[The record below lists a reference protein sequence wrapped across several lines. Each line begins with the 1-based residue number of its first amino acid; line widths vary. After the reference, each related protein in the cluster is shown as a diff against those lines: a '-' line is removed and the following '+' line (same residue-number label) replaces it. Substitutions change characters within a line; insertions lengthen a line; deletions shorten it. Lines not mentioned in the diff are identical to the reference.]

1 MKIIIRHIPYS
12 EMDISPT
19 QKDFRLT
26 LTGVPSLGARRH
38 SYSRQEEGYV
48 LTDYMWQNHAIH
60 TQSSTTGRDND
71 NGEQRPERATELI
84 LRR

>member
-1 MKIIIRHIPYS
+1 
-12 EMDISPT
+12 
-19 QKDFRLT
+19 
-26 LTGVPSLGARRH
+26 
-38 SYSRQEEGYV
+38 
-48 LTDYMWQNHAIH
+48 MWQNHAIH